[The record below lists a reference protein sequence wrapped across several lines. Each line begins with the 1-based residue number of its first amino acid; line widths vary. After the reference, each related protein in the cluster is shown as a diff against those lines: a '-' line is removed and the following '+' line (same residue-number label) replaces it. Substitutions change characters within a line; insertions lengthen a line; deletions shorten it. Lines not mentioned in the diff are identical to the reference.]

1 MLKYE
6 YEGETRERDS
16 ARCFI
21 AERTAGDSPGAANL
35 ATAWLELGTD
45 SAQPDW
51 FDFASKLSRYLK
63 VPNQADAFALILST
77 EFDVVYNYMASRGI
91 EDDAVEDLRVELDS
105 QAERLSNVQLVP
117 AFKAANAESERNDIT
132 GGETEGEDGTMEMQ
146 SEELFRED
154 AKDRTRSIAAS
165 EPEEVVL
172 PDVELKQVGILD
184 LTHPNWALGCNPERH
199 TRKPER
205 RAAGARSTS
214 RRDIRRK
221 SVTATAR
228 KNSCTGP
235 SDGVWRKQDFMRTP
249 WSGSART
256 TQPHPSTSWASR
268 RTPSGSILKSRRVP
282 LFFFFSFFFFL
293 FFFFSTLALDAWTVG
308 LRALSNAYREARE
321 SRLQDIGKSVL
332 EDMDTQLKS
341 TLALQEKQLRDA
353 LGQFFDPSSG
363 EVTRRLKDFVDDR
376 GELARFLEK
385 HIGVEDST
393 LAKTLARQ
401 VGENSEL
408 FKKLSPTDKE
418 GLIHV
423 LEERLGEVM
432 SSSEQQVARALDPMA
447 EDSPVSRFLKSLQ
460 DKLKA
465 SQQSQA
471 EQLTEALK
479 AIDANDETSLI
490 NRLAK
495 ETRDAKTSL
504 LQAINPQDPRSPLG
518 SMKSALESM
527 LEKQGVSAKEFREK
541 QEQRQHELEVLIKEA
556 LARFETKKQHDANS
570 AHGGATF
577 EESVVQFV
585 ADAASG
591 QQLRGRSHG
600 RCGGDD
606 SSQQG
611 GRRGGPLHRGER
623 VRWVQSGDRGQARP
637 ELHRRQVARGA
648 RDGAQESRGVSGA
661 FRDVGYACSR
671 RLSGVRS
678 IREQHPRHLGPG
690 RRPSDHRFRA
700 ALTAALCLATRKEKV
715 ADEGDI
721 RALERV
727 RIDIEKQL
735 DRMSKI
741 RKSNDSIKS
750 HADKIENEVRL
761 SEKGLKKLVEN
772 AEKTLRALNVELV
785 NEDEE
790 VRTPI
795 RLSSMPP
802 GW

>member
-1 MLKYE
+1 MGDDK
-6 YEGETRERDS
+6 GSPS
-16 ARCFI
+16 A
-21 AERTAGDSPGAANL
+21 NV
-35 ATAWLELGTD
+35 ELNEASL
-45 SAQPDW
+45 SAC
-51 FDFASKLSRYLK
+51 
-63 VPNQADAFALILST
+63 
-77 EFDVVYNYMASRGI
+77 
-91 EDDAVEDLRVELDS
+91 VEDGRSETLEIFEGLRIE
-105 QAERLSNVQLVP
+105 
-117 AFKAANAESERNDIT
+117 ERN
-132 GGETEGEDGTMEMQ
+132 
-146 SEELFRED
+146 
-154 AKDRTRSIAAS
+154 
-165 EPEEVVL
+165 
-172 PDVELKQVGILD
+172 
-184 LTHPNWALGCNPERH
+184 AL
-199 TRKPER
+199 
-205 RAAGARSTS
+205 A
-214 RRDIRRK
+214 
-221 SVTATAR
+221 V
-228 KNSCTGP
+228 
-235 SDGVWRKQDFMRTP
+235 
-249 WSGSART
+249 
-256 TQPHPSTSWASR
+256 
-268 RTPSGSILKSRRVP
+268 
-282 LFFFFSFFFFL
+282 
-293 FFFFSTLALDAWTVG
+293 DAWTVG

-332 EDMDTQLKS
+332 EDMDAQLKS
-341 TLALQEKQLRDA
+341 MLALQEKQLRDA
-353 LGQFFDPSSG
+353 LAQFFDPSSG

-385 HIGVEDST
+385 HIGVEDSV

-432 SSSEQQVARALDPMA
+432 SSSEEQVARALDPMA

-460 DKLKA
+460 DRLKA

-479 AIDANDETSLI
+479 AIDANDENSLI
-490 NRLAK
+490 NRLAN
-495 ETRDAKTSL
+495 ETRSAKTSL
-504 LQAINPQDPRSPLG
+504 LEAINPQDPRSPLG
-518 SMKSALESM
+518 SMKAALEAM
-527 LEKQGVSAKEFREK
+527 LEKQGLSAKEFREK
-541 QEQRQHELEVLIKEA
+541 QEQRQRELEVLIKEA
-556 LARFETKKQHDANS
+556 LVRFETKKQHDANS

-591 QQLRGRSHG
+591 NSYVVEATGGVPGTIPRSKV
-600 RCGGDD
+600 GDVVV
-606 SSQQG
+606 
-611 GRRGGPLHRGER
+611 HFT
-623 VRWVQSGDRGQARP
+623 
-637 ELHRRQVARGA
+637 
-648 RDGAQESRGVSGA
+648 QESA
-661 FRDVGYACSR
+661 FAGCKVVIEAKHDRSYTVAKALEELETARKNRAASVGLFVMSATHAPAVFPEFARYGSNI
-671 RLSGVRS
+671 LVTWDQEDG
-678 IREQHPRHLGPG
+678 L
-690 RRPSDHRFRA
+690 SDHRFRA

-761 SEKGLKKLVEN
+761 SEKGLTKLVEN

-790 VRTPI
+790 VSTPI

-802 GW
+802 GA

>member
-1 MLKYE
+1 MDKDEAARAARVEVTESLVRACVE
-6 YEGETRERDS
+6 DERSETCELFANLS
-16 ARCFI
+16 E
-21 AERTAGDSPGAANL
+21 AER
-35 ATAWLELGTD
+35 
-45 SAQPDW
+45 
-51 FDFASKLSRYLK
+51 
-63 VPNQADAFALILST
+63 
-77 EFDVVYNYMASRGI
+77 
-91 EDDAVEDLRVELDS
+91 
-105 QAERLSNVQLVP
+105 
-117 AFKAANAESERNDIT
+117 
-132 GGETEGEDGTMEMQ
+132 
-146 SEELFRED
+146 
-154 AKDRTRSIAAS
+154 
-165 EPEEVVL
+165 
-172 PDVELKQVGILD
+172 
-184 LTHPNWALGCNPERH
+184 
-199 TRKPER
+199 
-205 RAAGARSTS
+205 
-214 RRDIRRK
+214 
-221 SVTATAR
+221 
-228 KNSCTGP
+228 
-235 SDGVWRKQDFMRTP
+235 
-249 WSGSART
+249 
-256 TQPHPSTSWASR
+256 
-268 RTPSGSILKSRRVP
+268 
-282 LFFFFSFFFFL
+282 
-293 FFFFSTLALDAWTVG
+293 STLALDAWTVG

-321 SRLQDIGKSVL
+321 SRLEDIGKSVL

-353 LGQFFDPSSG
+353 LAQFFDPSSG

-385 HIGVEDST
+385 HIGVEDSI

-460 DKLKA
+460 ERLKA

-471 EQLTEALK
+471 EQLTAALR

-495 ETRDAKTSL
+495 ETREAKTSL

-527 LEKQGVSAKEFREK
+527 LEKQGLSAKEFREK

-556 LARFETKKQHDANS
+556 LVRFETKKQHDANS

-577 EESVVQFV
+577 EEAVVQFV

-591 QQLRGRSHG
+591 NSYVVEATGGAPGNIPRSKV
-600 RCGGDD
+600 GDVVVHFTNE
-606 SSQQG
+606 SAFTG
-611 GRRGGPLHRGER
+611 CKVVIEAKH
-623 VRWVQSGDRGQARP
+623 DRSYTVAKSLEELATARKN
-637 ELHRRQVARGA
+637 RGA
-648 RDGAQESRGVSGA
+648 AVGLFVMSASHAPAGFPEFARYGSNILVTWDQE
-661 FRDVGYACSR
+661 DV
-671 RLSGVRS
+671 L
-678 IREQHPRHLGPG
+678 
-690 RRPSDHRFRA
+690 SDHRFRA

-721 RALERV
+721 QALERV
-727 RIDIEKQL
+727 GIDIEKQL
-735 DRMSKI
+735 DRLEKI
-741 RKSNDSIKS
+741 RKSNDGIKS

-761 SEKGLKKLVEN
+761 SEKGLKKLVEK

-802 GW
+802 GGR

>member
-1 MLKYE
+1 MEKDKEARAARVEVTESLVRACVE
-6 YEGETRERDS
+6 DTRDETREI
-16 ARCFI
+16 F
-21 AERTAGDSPGAANL
+21 E
-35 ATAWLELGTD
+35 
-45 SAQPDW
+45 
-51 FDFASKLSRYLK
+51 KLS
-63 VPNQADAFALILST
+63 
-77 EFDVVYNYMASRGI
+77 E
-91 EDDAVEDLRVELDS
+91 ED
-105 QAERLSNVQLVP
+105 
-117 AFKAANAESERNDIT
+117 RN
-132 GGETEGEDGTMEMQ
+132 
-146 SEELFRED
+146 
-154 AKDRTRSIAAS
+154 
-165 EPEEVVL
+165 
-172 PDVELKQVGILD
+172 
-184 LTHPNWALGCNPERH
+184 
-199 TRKPER
+199 
-205 RAAGARSTS
+205 
-214 RRDIRRK
+214 
-221 SVTATAR
+221 
-228 KNSCTGP
+228 
-235 SDGVWRKQDFMRTP
+235 
-249 WSGSART
+249 
-256 TQPHPSTSWASR
+256 
-268 RTPSGSILKSRRVP
+268 
-282 LFFFFSFFFFL
+282 
-293 FFFFSTLALDAWTVG
+293 TLALDAWTIG

-332 EDMDTQLKS
+332 EDMDAQLKS
-341 TLALQEKQLRDA
+341 MLALQEKQLRDA

-385 HIGVEDST
+385 HVGVEDST

-432 SSSEQQVARALDPMA
+432 SSSEEQVARALDPMA

-495 ETRDAKTSL
+495 ETREAKTSM

-518 SMKSALESM
+518 SMKAALEAM
-527 LEKQGVSAKEFREK
+527 LEKEGHSAKEFREK
-541 QEQRQHELEVLIKEA
+541 QEQRQRDLEVLIRDA
-556 LARFETKKQHDANS
+556 LARFEAKKQHDANS

-591 QQLRGRSHG
+591 NSYVVEATGGAPGNIPRSKVGDVVVHFTNESAFAGCRVVIEAKHDRSYTVAKALEELETGRKNRAASVGLFVMSATHAPAG
-600 RCGGDD
+600 F
-606 SSQQG
+606 
-611 GRRGGPLHRGER
+611 PEF
-623 VRWVQSGDRGQARP
+623 ARYGSNILVTWDQ
-637 ELHRRQVARGA
+637 E
-648 RDGAQESRGVSGA
+648 DG
-661 FRDVGYACSR
+661 
-671 RLSGVRS
+671 L
-678 IREQHPRHLGPG
+678 
-690 RRPSDHRFRA
+690 SDHRFRA

-727 RIDIEKQL
+727 GIDIEKQL
-735 DRMSKI
+735 DRMGKI

-761 SEKGLKKLVEN
+761 SEKGLRKLVDN

-785 NEDEE
+785 NEDAE
-790 VRTPI
+790 VATPI

-802 GW
+802 GGR